1 MLLVQMNQ
9 DPFCLV
15 AKEFQVQL
23 DAREAKALSS
33 ALSNTNLDLFL
44 IELHEMIT
52 VELSRFD
59 PRYELKDAFEC
70 YLEDNHVPTTSVDA
84 LTDALDPDIPVKKIL
99 SVWRTAAKTSQ
110 VNVSAYGQER
120 PARGSP

>member
-1 MLLVQMNQ
+1 MAGGWGWWGTHPTSTHPPLLY
-9 DPFCLV
+9 LTH
-15 AKEFQVQL
+15 
-23 DAREAKALSS
+23 R
-33 ALSNTNLDLFL
+33 
-44 IELHEMIT
+44 
-52 VELSRFD
+52 
-59 PRYELKDAFEC
+59 LKDAFEC

-120 PARGSP
+120 PA